1 MAKNAKSVAETV
13 RALAEPLAEEIGCWI
28 WDVEYVKEGARRV
41 LRITIDSEEGVDINQ
56 CEALHRAID
65 PLLDE
70 ADPIESNYL
79 LEVSSPGLERR
90 LSRVKHFQDNIGK
103 TIDIRLYRALG
114 GKKKM
119 TVILKDADDEG
130 IIIVDGDDTTTIKYE
145 DISKASLH
153 FEF

>member
-1 MAKNAKSVAETV
+1 MIKGSKKEYLYQLLKPQTESLGYDCYDVSYEKVGKDKVLTV
-13 RALAEPLAEEIGCWI
+13 
-28 WDVEYVKEGARRV
+28 Y
-41 LRITIDSEEGVDINQ
+41 IDSPEGIGLDD
-56 CEALHRAID
+56 CEKVSRHLSAF
-65 PLLDE
+65 LDE